1 LDPAQVRWA
10 AVMCRADTP
19 NIHIRR
25 FTMFDLIIVFLFVIA
40 DFTEFKDKYLIIE
53 KFVPVTP

>member
-1 LDPAQVRWA
+1 
-10 AVMCRADTP
+10 MCRADP
-19 NIHIRR
+19 ANLHIRR

-53 KFVPVTP
+53 KFVPSALFISHFVFSK